1 MRRRLFLGG
10 LVAAIAA
17 PAIVARENIMAI
29 KVARPDD
36 TITGLRM
43 LHQAER
49 DLAERFAREFQ
60 NLTIFG
66 ENITKDYGD
75 RWTIIHPDEARDL
88 RIGVDHGRPEGDYS
102 AMVRGS
108 LNERG
113 ELVIG
118 QIERFTIHTTP
129 PIMDPGPIVAS
140 NYGRG
145 PGLLTEDEKGVRQWH
160 PQSTAQEIRAK
171 IARAERQLRA
181 ALEPRGS
188 ARWR

>member
-36 TITGLRM
+36 MLSGTITGLQM
-43 LHQAER
+43 LWQAER
-49 DLAERFAREFQ
+49 DWTLTQRFYAQEFHS
-60 NLTIFG
+60 
-66 ENITKDYGD
+66 DS
-75 RWTIIHPDEARDL
+75 WVVVHPDEARL
-88 RIGVDHGRPEGDYS
+88 MRIGVDHGRPEGDMS
-102 AMVRGS
+102 ARF
-108 LNERG
+108 
-113 ELVIG
+113 LVYDGRISE
-118 QIERFTIHTTP
+118 IDRFTIYESA
-129 PIMDPGPIVAS
+129 PIMDPGRIVAS

-145 PGLLTEDEKGVRQWH
+145 PGLLTEDEKGVRQWR

-181 ALEPRGS
+181 NLEPKGS

>member
-10 LVAAIAA
+10 MAAFIAA
-17 PAIVARENIMAI
+17 PAIVARENIMGI

-36 TITGLRM
+36 TITGLQM
-43 LHQAER
+43 LWQAER
-49 DLAERFAREFQ
+49 DWSERFARALE
-60 NLTIFG
+60 NVTKFG

-75 RWTIIHPDEARDL
+75 HWTIIHPDEARL
-88 RIGVDHGRPEGDYS
+88 MRIGVDHARPGGDTS
-102 AMVRGS
+102 AIVR
-108 LNERG
+108 LYRG
-113 ELVIG
+113 EVGTLDCELA
-118 QIERFTIHTTP
+118 QWT
-129 PIMDPGPIVAS
+129 IMDPGQIVAS

-145 PGLLTEDEKGVRQWH
+145 PGLLTEDEKGVRQWRP

-181 ALEPRGS
+181 ALEPKGS